1 MERVRGVKYKMRT
14 YNLTELKDRRRELRK
29 RSTPQEDLL
38 WEELRNRKLGPKF
51 RRQHSVGRYIL
62 DFYCKEKRLLIE
74 IDGGV
79 HNTTEAR
86 GYDAVRDKYFRELD
100 FKILRFTNDEV
111 ERNMEKVLERIKECF

>member
-1 MERVRGVKYKMRT
+1 MRT
-14 YNLTELKDRRRELRK
+14 YTLTELKDRRRELRK

-79 HNTTEAR
+79 HRTNEAR
-86 GYDAVRDKYFRELD
+86 EYDAVRDKYFRELD
-100 FKILRFTNDEV
+100 FKILRFANDEV
-111 ERNMEKVLERIKECF
+111 EQNIKKVLEKIKNC